1 MPSIWSQFS
10 LWTIVLIGIVC
21 CLTIF
26 FHVYRYN
33 HRTVEVA
40 PNILTSIGIFGTFL
54 GVAIGLWQFNA
65 GDIQNSVPH
74 LMDGLRTAFWS
85 SIAGLLGALTIKLR
99 HALGQ
104 AKVQARAE
112 LATINDLDT
121 SLQQLVA
128 ALDADQD
135 KNFISLLKDNH
146 TKTLEGMQQVLDKLD
161 HYQERMAE
169 ANAKALVDAIE
180 MVMKDFNAKINEQ
193 YGDNF
198 KRLNESVI
206 SMLEWQKSYKQQ
218 LLELIDEQE
227 RTSKSMQE
235 ASQAF
240 EYMVKHANAFN
251 GISES
256 LQELLTGL
264 ETQRLNLH
272 SQLGSLADLV
282 NHAGEGLPNLEGR
295 ILALTQGVADAVAQQ
310 QRWLSEQ
317 LVQAQENIQQQLQ
330 QTLGDSAK
338 QLEAQQQESTE
349 YQQRMSERLER
360 QIVALDEGMEEE
372 LNKALKSFGMQLTA
386 LSEKFV
392 ADYTPLTKR
401 LQTLIKMAEKS

>member
-1 MPSIWSQFS
+1 MTSIWSQFS
-10 LWTIVLIGIVC
+10 LWTIVLIVAVC
-21 CLTIF
+21 SLTLIF
-26 FHVYRYN
+26 HFYRYN
-33 HRTVEVA
+33 YRTVEVA

-54 GVAIGLWQFNA
+54 GVALGLWHFDTT
-65 GDIQNSVPH
+65 DIQNSVPQ

-99 HALGQ
+99 HALAQ
-104 AKVQARAE
+104 SKAQVRAE
-112 LATINDLDT
+112 SASINDLDT
-121 SLQQLVA
+121 SLQQLVH
-128 ALDADQD
+128 ALEADQD
-135 KNFISLLKDNH
+135 KSIIALLTENNEKAMQ
-146 TKTLEGMQQVLDKLD
+146 GMQAVVDKLD

-180 MVMKDFNAKINEQ
+180 MVMKDFNTKINEQ

-218 LLELIDEQE
+218 LSELIGEQE
-227 RTSKSMQE
+227 RTSESMQE

-282 NHAGEGLPNLEGR
+282 NHAGEGLPNLEKR
-295 ILALTQGVADAVAQQ
+295 ILTLTQGVADAVAQQ
-310 QRWLSEQ
+310 QSWLSEQ
-317 LVQAQENIQQQLQ
+317 LVQAQQSIEAQLQ
-330 QTLGDSAK
+330 RTLGDSAK
-338 QLEAQQQESTE
+338 QLEEQQQQSMEH
-349 YQQRMSERLER
+349 QKRISERLEL

-401 LQTLIKMAEKS
+401 LQTLVKMAEKS

>member
-1 MPSIWSQFS
+1 MTTIWSQFS
-10 LWTIVLIGIVC
+10 LWTIVLIAIVGL
-21 CLTIF
+21 LTLIF
-26 FHVYRYN
+26 HFYRYN
-33 HRTVEVA
+33 HRTVDVA

-54 GVAIGLWQFNA
+54 GVALGLWHFDA
-65 GDIQNSVPH
+65 DDIQSSVPQ

-99 HALGQ
+99 HALSHSR
-104 AKVQARAE
+104 VQEKAE
-112 LATINDLDT
+112 KATINDLDA
-121 SLQQLVA
+121 SLQQLVNAFA
-128 ALDADQD
+128 ANKKEPLIAVLN
-135 KNFISLLKDNH
+135 KNNEQ
-146 TKTLEGMQQVLDKLD
+146 TKAGMQAIVDKLD
-161 HYQERMAE
+161 TYQERMAK

-180 MVMKDFNAKINEQ
+180 MVMKDFNTKINEQ

-206 SMLEWQKSYKQQ
+206 SMLEWQKSYKQH

-235 ASQAF
+235 ASKAF
-240 EYMVKHANAFN
+240 EYMVKHADAFN

-272 SQLGSLADLV
+272 SQLSSLAELV
-282 NHAGEGLPNLEGR
+282 NHAGDGLPDLEGR
-295 ILALTQGVADAVAQQ
+295 ILTLTQGVADAVAQQ
-310 QRWLSEQ
+310 QSWLSQQ
-317 LVQAQENIQQQLQ
+317 LVQAQETIEQQMQVTLKESAKNLEQQQQ
-330 QTLGDSAK
+330 QSI
-338 QLEAQQQESTE
+338 QH
-349 YQQRMSERLER
+349 QQRMSERLER
-360 QIVALDEGMEEE
+360 QMVALDEGMEEE
-372 LNKALKSFGMQLTA
+372 LNKALKTFGMQLTA

-401 LQTLIKMAEKS
+401 LQTLVEMADKS

>member
-1 MPSIWSQFS
+1 MTSIWSQFS
-10 LWTIVLIGIVC
+10 SWTIALIVIIC
-21 CLTIF
+21 FLTLIF
-26 FHVYRYN
+26 HLYRYSP
-33 HRTVEVA
+33 RTVDVA

-54 GVAIGLWQFNA
+54 GVALGLWHFNTA
-65 GDIQNSVPH
+65 DIQNSVPQ

-99 HALGQ
+99 HALSHSR
-104 AKVQARAE
+104 VQARTDS
-112 LATINDLDT
+112 ATINDLDT
-121 SLQQLVA
+121 SLQQLVKA
-128 ALDADQD
+128 FDADKD
-135 KNFISLLKDNH
+135 ASFIGMLKENNE
-146 TKTLEGMQQVLDKLD
+146 KTQAGMQAVVDKLD
-161 HYQERMAE
+161 TYQERMAQ

-180 MVMKDFNAKINEQ
+180 MVMKDFNTKINEQ

-218 LLELIDEQE
+218 LLDLIEEQE
-227 RTSKSMQE
+227 RTSRSMKE

-240 EYMVKHANAFN
+240 EYMVKHADSFN

-272 SQLGSLADLV
+272 SQLSSLAELV
-282 NHAGEGLPNLEGR
+282 NHAGDGLPNLEQR
-295 ILALTQGVADAVAQQ
+295 ILTLTQGVADAVAQQ

-317 LVQAQENIQQQLQ
+317 LVQAQQSIEEQMQ
-330 QTLGDSAK
+330 QTLKESANS
-338 QLEAQQQESTE
+338 LEQQQQKNMEH
-349 YQQRMSERLER
+349 QQRMGERLE
-360 QIVALDEGMEEE
+360 QQMVALDEGMEEE

-392 ADYTPLTKR
+392 SDYTPLTKR
-401 LQTLIKMAEKS
+401 LQELVKMVEKS